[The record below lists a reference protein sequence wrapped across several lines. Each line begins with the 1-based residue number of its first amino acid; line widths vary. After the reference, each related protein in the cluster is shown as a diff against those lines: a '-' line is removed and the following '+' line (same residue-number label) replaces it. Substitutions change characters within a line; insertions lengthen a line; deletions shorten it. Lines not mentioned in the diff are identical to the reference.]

1 MRPLWIAAAAL
12 SAIIALTGCKNRKE
26 EPIPGPKAGSPAI
39 PAPAHM
45 ANAPARI
52 PTRREAGTAHP
63 QNDPHHGASGISWFQ
78 GSVEEAFS
86 VSCPKCT
93 AMLFR
98 H

>member
-12 SAIIALTGCKNRKE
+12 SAIMALTACKNRKD
-26 EPIPGPKAGSPAI
+26 EPIPGPKAASPAL
-39 PAPAHM
+39 PTPAHM
-45 ANAPARI
+45 ANVPAKV
-52 PTRREAGTAHP
+52 PTRAAGAARP

-78 GSVEEAFS
+78 GSVEEGFS